1 MAYCFDKVIDRT
13 HTQCLSADGFRGM
26 IFHENATSAVLPFP
40 DEQIVHMGIADMELS
55 APPCVLEALH
65 ARVEHGIFGYTD
77 ILDDS
82 FPNAFAAW
90 CERMYGWHF
99 PREALCYSHGIVPAL
114 YDLTQ
119 QLCKPGEK
127 VLFFTPSYGPFKGA
141 AVHAARE
148 YVCSELLRG
157 EDGQYRIDFDDFARK
172 AADPAV
178 TVCIFCNPH
187 NPTGRIWTEE
197 ELRRVGTIC
206 LENGVSILS
215 DEIHCDLLRSGR
227 HHTPLAKLFP
237 DSPHIVTCMAPSK
250 TFNIA
255 GLQFSTIIIPDEALR
270 AHWNST
276 HNEGENPLS
285 LTAAQA
291 AYSDGGYDWLMA
303 LRAYLDENFAFA
315 HDYFQTHA
323 PKVRF
328 SVPEATYLAWV
339 DVSAYT
345 GRQSELKQLVA
356 ERAGVAVNDGAMFV
370 QGGEGFLRLNLA
382 APRQSVELGL
392 SRICKL
398 LCAL

>member
-26 IFHENATSAVLPFP
+26 IFHEKAASAVLPCP
-40 DEQIVHMGIADMELS
+40 DDQVVHMGIADMELP

-65 ARVEHGIFGYTD
+65 ARVDHGIFGYTA

-82 FPNAFAAW
+82 FPDAFSAW
-90 CERMYGWHF
+90 CERMYGWRF

-114 YDLTQ
+114 YDLTV
-119 QLCKPGEK
+119 QLCKPAEK

-141 AVHAARE
+141 AVNAGRE
-148 YVCSELLRG
+148 FVCSELQRG

-197 ELRRVGTIC
+197 ELRQVGTIC

-227 HHTPLAKLFP
+227 HHTPLARLFP
-237 DSPHIVTCMAPSK
+237 DSPHIITCMAPSK

-255 GLQFSTIIIPDEALR
+255 GLQFSNVIIPDEALR

-285 LTAAQA
+285 LTAATA

-315 HDYFQTHA
+315 RDYLRAHA
-323 PKVRF
+323 PKARF
-328 SVPEATYLAWV
+328 AIPEATYLAWV

-345 GRQSELKQLVA
+345 GKQAELKQLIA
-356 ERAGVAVNDGAMFV
+356 ERAGVAVNDGEMFV

-382 APRQSVELGL
+382 APRSTVELGL

-398 LCAL
+398 LNEL